1 MLILILSFA
10 VFLVVGVPIAYA
22 LGLSSLLYFLFE
34 QPSLA
39 VVVPRRIVV
48 GAVVLGIATAAESAA
63 LGVLTGLLLGAM
75 LMGFRAI
82 GNLPEC
88 LRGDFGPGHRRDIPG
103 RGTLP
108 AGQFH
113 NADADLRIPRSGTL
127 GTGDLDGLRRHRMLR
142 FVDDAAQ
149 PASPEC
155 HR

>member
-1 MLILILSFA
+1 MARREHIAIHYFVDLMPAA
-10 VFLVVGVPIAYA
+10 VGRFLHVFQLA
-22 LGLSSLLYFLFE
+22 LVNLAIVWY
-34 QPSLA
+34 A
-39 VVVPRRIVV
+39 VVWIAATGSFLMPALQLPP
-48 GAVVLGIATAAESAA
+48 AVAQLSV
-63 LGVLTGLLLGAM
+63 
-75 LMGFRAI
+75 AI
-82 GNLPEC
+82 GGNLPEC

-155 HR
+155 YR